1 MTPADKGKVM
11 LRDRMRRKLL
21 SSSEECLGMADMGEI
36 GESAVY
42 PKYNA
47 GKTPIQSCGQETR
60 RHRHRRPAR
69 ASPAA
74 IMFAKSL
81 QNPYRTPTLESRH
94 APNRPPAPAPAA
106 DGLRRRCGHLLRRPR
121 QQRPHADDTAFAGV
135 FLERRGDG
143 AAAGLAP
150 AGLPAPLRSRHH
162 ASRRRG
168 NRAAVERRQSVDAA
182 RRQAAVAGRHANL
195 RHAGRSQGRSGPAAR
210 HLQIGRRPPDLRG
223 GRGADQRPGGRQC
236 RRRGGSCGRC
246 RRAGGSGAGRSASTG
261 RSAITLTPT
270 LTLKLAFNAYSIST
284 TSLPLAAPS
293 AISWCAASAVA
304 SVKRRASSCI
314 VSLPAS
320 TSLLASRMMAPC
332 RARPLPDNSGSSVN
346 TPEYVAARNDS
357 GASAWLP
364 QPRQLT
370 TWPPCSRA
378 ARNEASSV
386 APPTVS

>member
-1 MTPADKGKVM
+1 M

-94 APNRPPAPAPAA
+94 APNRPPAPATAA

-162 ASRRRG
+162 AGRRRG
-168 NRAAVERRQSVDAA
+168 IELLSNGDNLWTLRAGKQLWRVDTQTCGMLADPKDDPG
-182 RRQAAVAGRHANL
+182 QLLGTFKPEGDHLIFEAVAAPT
-195 RHAGRSQGRSGPAAR
+195 SGPAAANAAAAVAAAA
-210 HLQIGRRPPDLRG
+210 DA
-223 GRGADQRPGGRQC
+223 GAP
-236 RRRGGSCGRC
+236 
-246 RRAGGSGAGRSASTG
+246 AA
-261 RSAITLTPT
+261 
-270 LTLKLAFNAYSIST
+270 
-284 TSLPLAAPS
+284 AAP
-293 AISWCAASAVA
+293 AAA
-304 SVKRRASSCI
+304 
-314 VSLPAS
+314 PAP
-320 TSLLASRMMAPC
+320 AP
-332 RARPLPDNSGSSVN
+332 
-346 TPEYVAARNDS
+346 AA
-357 GASAWLP
+357 A
-364 QPRQLT
+364 Q
-370 TWPPCSRA
+370 
-378 ARNEASSV
+378 
-386 APPTVS
+386 